1 MRWSVSKTA
10 REPNEQ
16 GKLLIPEDVFD
27 QLEMVRQSGVTNMV
41 DRKTIKEYVP
51 QFVST
56 EKLLRSMFHNL
67 FLTGWM
73 KMRKSTWKDSSLD

>member
-1 MRWSVSKTA
+1 MSKTA

-27 QLEMVRQSGVTNMV
+27 QLEGVRQSGVTNMV

-51 QFVST
+51 QFVSD
-56 EKLLRSMFHNL
+56 
-67 FLTGWM
+67 WM
-73 KMRKSTWKDSSLD
+73 DENEEIYMEGFFIGLAPKKGVFYYHSNYDPQ